1 MLKTTRILV
10 TLALGLGPILT
21 GCLSSTMNPPLQQSV
36 GQPARA
42 LFAKIGWPDRENVV
56 AGRKVYI
63 WSTQHLGP
71 QVFGEGDVEY
81 NCQIRVFADDRDI
94 VTGSDWRGNILG
106 CSEYTTRLAQ

>member
-42 LFAKIGWPDRENVV
+42 LFAKIGWPDSETVV
-56 AGRKVYI
+56 SGQKVYT
-63 WSTQHLGP
+63 WSTHHLGP
-71 QVFGEGDVEY
+71 QVFGDGDVEY
-81 NCQIRVFADDRDI
+81 NCRIRVFVDGQDV
-94 VTGSDWRGNILG
+94 VTASDWRGNILG
-106 CSEYTTRLAQ
+106 CNEYTSRLAR